1 MDDQMAIWDTLILVG
16 DFVQV
21 RKTKTE
27 GGLLAGTV
35 LSGTVSELIPARKMV
50 RLERGALCRA
60 SDKLLD
66 HRKAHPAAEGEGRA

>member
-16 DFVQV
+16 DFVRV

-35 LSGTVSELIPARKMV
+35 LSGTVSELIPAKKMV

-60 SDKLLD
+60 QINSWIIER
-66 HRKAHPAAEGEGRA
+66 HIRRRGEGRA

>member
-16 DFVQV
+16 DFVRV

-35 LSGTVSELIPARKMV
+35 LSGTVAQLIPARNMV
-50 RLERGALCRA
+50 RLERGAICRA
-60 SDKLLD
+60 TDTLLD
-66 HRKAHPAAEGEGRA
+66 HRKAHPAAEGEGRI